1 LVVFLPKTFAASVFW
16 AKNKVVNRLKEY
28 ESIIYEV
35 KNRVALIRLNR
46 PEMMN
51 ALEAA
56 LANELVDA
64 VRSAGADPE
73 VGAIVLTGT
82 GKVFSSGGDLSR
94 LMQGF
99 ELVEGRQWLK
109 EGYGQIRE
117 LTRVG
122 KPVLAAVNGYAVGAG
137 FSLAL
142 MCDLIYAAES
152 AKFGMAFIKVGA
164 IPDCGALYYLPRL
177 VGLQKAKELVFSGSN
192 VSAAEAMR
200 IGIVNDLYSDE
211 ELLEKT
217 MTVAASLAEGPSVAL
232 AQAKEILNA
241 SGNLSLDTVMELEI
255 YAQSVCFQ
263 TEDHK
268 EGVIAFLE
276 KRKPNFKGR

>member
-1 LVVFLPKTFAASVFW
+1 MKD
-16 AKNKVVNRLKEY
+16 Y
-28 ESIIYEV
+28 ETIIYEV
-35 KNRVALIRLNR
+35 DKRVALIRLNR

-56 LANELVDA
+56 LAKDLVDA
-64 VRSAGADPE
+64 VRHAGADPDI
-73 VGAIVLTGT
+73 GAIVLTGT

-109 EGYGQIRE
+109 DGYGQILE

-152 AKFGMAFIKVGA
+152 AKFGMAFVKVGA
-164 IPDCGALYYLPRL
+164 IPDCGALYFLPRL

-192 VSAAEAMR
+192 ISASEAKR
-200 IGIVNDLYSDE
+200 VGIVNDLFADE
-211 ELLEKT
+211 DLLDKT
-217 MTVAASLAEGPSVAL
+217 IALAAQLAEGPAVAL

-241 SGNLSLDTVMELEI
+241 SSSLSLDQVMELEI

-263 TEDHK
+263 TEDHR

-276 KRKPNFKGR
+276 KRKPVFKGR

>member
-1 LVVFLPKTFAASVFW
+1 
-16 AKNKVVNRLKEY
+16 LKDY
-28 ESIIYEV
+28 ETIIYEV
-35 KNRVALIRLNR
+35 DKRVALIRLNR

-56 LANELVDA
+56 LAKDLVDA
-64 VRSAGADPE
+64 VRHAGADPDI
-73 VGAIVLTGT
+73 GAIVLTGT

-109 EGYGQIRE
+109 DGYGQILE

-152 AKFGMAFIKVGA
+152 AKFGMAFVKVGA
-164 IPDCGALYYLPRL
+164 IPDCGALYFLPRL
-177 VGLQKAKELVFSGSN
+177 VGLQKAKELVFSGN
-192 VSAAEAMR
+192 NISASEAKR
-200 IGIVNDLYSDE
+200 VGIVNDLFADE
-211 ELLEKT
+211 DLLDKT
-217 MTVAASLAEGPSVAL
+217 IALAAQLAEGPAVAL

-241 SGNLSLDTVMELEI
+241 SSSLSLDQVMELEI

-263 TEDHK
+263 TEDHR

-276 KRKPNFKGR
+276 KRKPVFKGR

>member
-1 LVVFLPKTFAASVFW
+1 MKD
-16 AKNKVVNRLKEY
+16 Y
-28 ESIIYEV
+28 ETIIYEV
-35 KNRVALIRLNR
+35 DKRVALIRLNR

-56 LANELVDA
+56 LAKDLVDA
-64 VRSAGADPE
+64 VRHAGADPDI
-73 VGAIVLTGT
+73 GAIVLTGT

-109 EGYGQIRE
+109 DGYGQILE

-152 AKFGMAFIKVGA
+152 AKFGMAFVKVGA
-164 IPDCGALYYLPRL
+164 IPDCGALYFLPRL
-177 VGLQKAKELVFSGSN
+177 VGLQKAKELVFSGN
-192 VSAAEAMR
+192 NISASEAKR
-200 IGIVNDLYSDE
+200 VGIVNDLFADE
-211 ELLEKT
+211 DLLDKT
-217 MTVAASLAEGPSVAL
+217 IALAAQLAEGPAVAL

-241 SGNLSLDTVMELEI
+241 SSSLSLDQVMELEI

-263 TEDHK
+263 TEDHR

-276 KRKPNFKGR
+276 KRKPVFKGR

>member
-1 LVVFLPKTFAASVFW
+1 L
-16 AKNKVVNRLKEY
+16 KNY
-28 ESIIYEV
+28 ETIIYEV
-35 KNRVALIRLNR
+35 DKRVALIRLNR

-56 LANELVDA
+56 LAKDLVDA
-64 VRSAGADPE
+64 VRHAGADPDI
-73 VGAIVLTGT
+73 GAIVLTGT

-109 EGYGQIRE
+109 DGYGQILE

-152 AKFGMAFIKVGA
+152 AKFGMAFVKVGA
-164 IPDCGALYYLPRL
+164 IPDCGALYFLPRL
-177 VGLQKAKELVFSGSN
+177 VGLQKAKELVFSGN
-192 VSAAEAMR
+192 NISASEAKR
-200 IGIVNDLYSDE
+200 VGIVNDLFADE
-211 ELLEKT
+211 DLLDKT
-217 MTVAASLAEGPSVAL
+217 IALAAQLAEGPAVAL

-241 SGNLSLDTVMELEI
+241 SSSLSLDQVMELEI

-263 TEDHK
+263 TEDHR

-276 KRKPNFKGR
+276 KRKPVFKGR

>member
-1 LVVFLPKTFAASVFW
+1 MQ
-16 AKNKVVNRLKEY
+16 EY
-28 ESIIYEV
+28 ETIVYE
-35 KNRVALIRLNR
+35 KKEGVALIRLNR

-56 LANELVDA
+56 MASDLVDA
-64 VRSAGADPE
+64 VRDAAGDLN
-73 VGAIVLTGT
+73 VGAVVLTGT
-82 GKVFSSGGDLSR
+82 DKVFSSGGDLSK

-99 ELVEGRQWLK
+99 ELLEGRQWLK
-109 EGYGQIRE
+109 EGYGQLLE
-117 LTRVG
+117 LARIK
-122 KPVLAAVNGYAVGAG
+122 KPVIAAVNGYAVGAG

-177 VGLQKAKELVFSGSN
+177 VGLQKAKELVFRGSN
-192 VSAAEAMR
+192 INAAEAKR
-200 IGIVNDLYSDE
+200 IGIVNEIMTDDE
-211 ELLEKT
+211 LVPEVMK
-217 MTVAASLAEGPSVAL
+217 VAKNLAEGPSVAL

-241 SGNLSLDTVMELEI
+241 SSSLSLEAVMEMEI
-255 YAQSVCFQ
+255 YAQSFCFQ

-276 KRKPNFKGR
+276 KRKPVFKGK

>member
-1 LVVFLPKTFAASVFW
+1 M
-16 AKNKVVNRLKEY
+16 KEY
-28 ESIIYEV
+28 ETIIYEV
-35 KNRVALIRLNR
+35 SNRVALIRLNR

-56 LANELVDA
+56 LARDLVDA
-64 VRSAGADPE
+64 VRRAGTDPD
-73 VGAIVLTGT
+73 VGAIVITGT

-94 LMQGF
+94 LIQGF

-109 EGYGQIRE
+109 EGYGQILE

-122 KPVLAAVNGYAVGAG
+122 KPVIAAVNGYAVGAG

-152 AKFGMAFIKVGA
+152 ARFGMAFIKVGA

-177 VGLQKAKELVFSGSN
+177 IGLQKAKELVFSGN
-192 VSAAEAMR
+192 NISAAEAKH
-200 IGIVNDLYSDE
+200 IGIANDLYPDD
-211 ELLEKT
+211 ELLDKT
-217 MTVAASLAEGPSVAL
+217 MAIAANLAEGPSVAL

-241 SGNLSLDTVMELEI
+241 SGSLSLETVMDLEI

-276 KRKPNFKGR
+276 KRKPNFKGC

>member
-1 LVVFLPKTFAASVFW
+1 LV
-16 AKNKVVNRLKEY
+16 KNKAVIYLKDY
-28 ESIIYEV
+28 ETIIYEV

-56 LANELVDA
+56 LARDLVDA
-64 VRSAGADPE
+64 VRLAGADTD
-73 VGAIVLTGT
+73 VGSIVITGT

-109 EGYGQIRE
+109 EGYGQILE

-122 KPVLAAVNGYAVGAG
+122 KPVIAAVNGYAVGAG

-164 IPDCGALYYLPRL
+164 VPDCGALYYLPRL

-192 VSAAEAMR
+192 ISAAEAKR
-200 IGIVNDLYSDE
+200 IGIVNDLYPDE

-217 MTVAASLAEGPSVAL
+217 MVVAANLAEGPSVAL

-241 SGNLSLDTVMELEI
+241 SGNLSLDLVMELEI